1 MRIKIAF
8 LLVFTVFIT
17 QSFSARLEKKVID
30 LAEKGKFVEAINI
43 LEKYI
48 SKHPDD
54 KEAKDLLL
62 SLYISRLSIE
72 DLKGIQDKNKR
83 EILEEI
89 KDQIDDVKDP
99 YVWIFRGKFLEKKD
113 IEEAL
118 KNYKKAVS
126 YDPQNPFVL
135 YKIGK
140 LSTKSKNYYEV
151 RNVYSSIVEKEIIKG
166 IPENIVYLPPNN
178 VVLVVDKSLQTLFV
192 YKTDINGNL
201 SLYRYYPSTTGQNFG
216 EKNASGDKKTPRGIY
231 FFTRFQNR
239 YQLGNNPTYGEGAF
253 VTDYPNLIDRILKKD
268 GYGIWLHGSDI
279 ENRAMKPFQTQ
290 GCVVV
295 ENRKIQ
301 ELKNFIKL
309 KQTPI
314 VIEDKVFFGKP
325 RNDIKN
331 TIMERLNLWK
341 TSWEK
346 KDIRTFF
353 SLYDKD
359 FRYGKNLRG
368 TLRTFIP
375 SKKRK
380 ILRKRKI
387 EVSIS
392 DLKILYLKDGYKDKD
407 LVITH
412 FLQFY
417 RGDSYRDYGIK
428 KIYWVGK
435 NNNFKIIGEEF
446 IKLKTPKKKIPVLLV
461 SNQPKKKY
469 ISKETK
475 KVSKPVKVASYKVK
489 KVPKVSASTT
499 IDRFLK
505 NWEYA
510 WEKKKVKKFV
520 SYYCDDFR
528 WRKGGKTKW
537 VQYKKKTI
545 LNKKYIKLDIKILKK
560 RKLSSSKYEVIFKQK
575 YISDRFQSTVNKKV
589 ILKRV
594 KNNFCIYRERAI

>member
-1 MRIKIAF
+1 MKLRIALF
-8 LLVFTVFIT
+8 LIFAVFVGH
-17 QSFSARLEKKVID
+17 SFSAKLEKKVID

-43 LEKYI
+43 LEKYV

-54 KEAKDLLL
+54 KEAKDLLI
-62 SLYISRLSIE
+62 SLYISRLSVE
-72 DLKGIQDKNKR
+72 DLKDIKDKSKR
-83 EILEEI
+83 EILEEL
-89 KDQIDDVKDP
+89 KDQLEDVKDP

-118 KNYKKAVS
+118 ENYKKAVN

-140 LSTKSKNYYEV
+140 LSTKSKSYYEV

-178 VVLVVDKSLQTLFV
+178 FVLVVDKSLQTLFV
-192 YKTDINGNL
+192 YKTDMNGNL

-231 FFTRFQNR
+231 FFKRFQNR

-253 VTDYPNLIDRILKKD
+253 VTDYPNLVDRILKKD

-295 ENRKIQ
+295 ENKKIK
-301 ELKNFIKL
+301 ELKNYIKL

-314 VIEDKVFFGKP
+314 VIEDKVIFGKP

-331 TIMERLNLWK
+331 AIMKNLQLWK
-341 TSWEK
+341 NSWER
-346 KDIRTFF
+346 KDIKTFF

-368 TLRTFIP
+368 TLKSYIP

-380 ILRKRKI
+380 ILRKKHI

-392 DLKILYLKDGYKDKD
+392 DLKILYLKEGYKDKD

-417 RGDSYRDYGIK
+417 RGDYYKDYGIK

-446 IKLKTPKKKIPVLLV
+446 IKLKTPKKNIPVLLV
-461 SNQPKKKY
+461 SNQPQKKY
-469 ISKETK
+469 ISKEKK

-489 KVPKVSASTT
+489 KTPRVSNSVS

-510 WEKKKVKKFV
+510 WERKKVSKFI

-528 WRKGGKTKW
+528 WRKGGKDKW
-537 VQYKKKTI
+537 AQYKKKTI
-545 LNKKYIKLDIKILKK
+545 LNKKYIKLDIKVLKK
-560 RKLSSSKYEVIFKQK
+560 RKISNKKYEVIFKQK
-575 YISDRFQSTVNKKV
+575 YTSNRFQSTVNKKV
-589 ILKRV
+589 ILK
-594 KNNFCIYRERAI
+594 KTGNTYCIYRERAI

>member
-1 MRIKIAF
+1 MKLKIALF
-8 LLVFTVFIT
+8 LIFAFFIG
-17 QSFSARLEKKVID
+17 QAFSAKLEKKVIE
-30 LAEKGKFVEAINI
+30 LTEKGKFVEAIKI
-43 LEKYI
+43 LEKYV
-48 SKHPDD
+48 STHQDD
-54 KEAKDLLL
+54 KEAKDLLV

-72 DLKGIQDKNKR
+72 DLKSVKDRDKR
-83 EILEEI
+83 EILESI
-89 KDQIDDVKDP
+89 KDQLEDVKDP
-99 YVWIFRGKFLEKKD
+99 YVWIFRGKFLEKNS
-113 IEEAL
+113 IEKAL
-118 KNYKKAVS
+118 ENYKKAIS
-126 YDPQNPFVL
+126 YDPENPFVL

-140 LSTKSKNYYEV
+140 LSNKSKNYYEV

-178 VVLVVDKSLQTLFV
+178 FVLVVDKSLQTLFV

-231 FFTRFQNR
+231 FFKRFQSR

-295 ENRKIQ
+295 ENRKIK
-301 ELKNFIKL
+301 ELKNYIKL
-309 KQTPI
+309 NQTPI
-314 VIEDKVFFGKP
+314 IIEDKVSFGKQ
-325 RNDIKN
+325 RKDIKDA
-331 TIMERLNLWK
+331 IIKRLNLWK
-341 TSWEK
+341 SSWER
-346 KDIRTFF
+346 KDIKTFF

-368 TLRTFIP
+368 TLRSFIY
-375 SKKRK
+375 SKRRK
-380 ILRKRKI
+380 ILRKKRI

-412 FLQFY
+412 FLQYY
-417 RGDSYRDYGIK
+417 RGDSYKDFGIK

-435 NNNFKIIGEEF
+435 NDNFKIIGEEF
-446 IKLKTPKKKIPVLLV
+446 IKMKMPKKNIPVLLV
-461 SNQPKKKY
+461 SNQPQKKY
-469 ISKETK
+469 VKEIK
-475 KVSKPVKVASYKVK
+475 AEEKKPVKVASYKVK
-489 KVPKVSASTT
+489 KIKKVSKTIS

-505 NWEYA
+505 KWEYA
-510 WEKKKVKKFV
+510 WEKKNVSRFV
-520 SYYCDDFR
+520 SYYCDDFK
-528 WRKGGKTKW
+528 WRKGGKDKW
-537 VQYKKKTI
+537 KQYKKKTI

-560 RKLSSSKYEVIFKQK
+560 RKISKGKYEVIFKQK

-589 ILKRV
+589 ILK
-594 KNNFCIYRERAI
+594 KSGSMYCIYRERAI

>member
-72 DLKGIQDKNKR
+72 DLKDIQDKNKR

-314 VIEDKVFFGKP
+314 IIEDKVSFGKP

-435 NNNFKIIGEEF
+435 NNNFNIIGEEF

>member
-1 MRIKIAF
+1 MRFKTVLF
-8 LLVFTVFIT
+8 LIFLFVFG
-17 QSFSARLEKKVID
+17 QAYSAKLEKKVIE
-30 LAEKGKFVEAINI
+30 LAERGKFVEAINI

-54 KEAKDLLL
+54 KEAKDLLI

-72 DLKGIQDKNKR
+72 DLKSIKDRDKR
-83 EILEEI
+83 EILENI
-89 KDQIDDVKDP
+89 KDQLDDVKDP

-113 IEEAL
+113 VEEAL
-118 KNYKKAVS
+118 QNYKKAVRF
-126 YDPQNPFVL
+126 DPDNPFVL

-140 LSTKSKNYYEV
+140 LSTKSNNFYEV

-166 IPENIVYLPPNN
+166 IPENIIYLPPNN
-178 VVLVVDKSLQTLFV
+178 FVLVVDKSLQTLFV
-192 YKTDINGNL
+192 YKTDMNGNL

-231 FFTRFQNR
+231 FFKRYQNR

-253 VTDYPNLIDRILKKD
+253 VTDYPNLVDRILKKD

-295 ENRKIQ
+295 ENKQIN
-301 ELKNFIKL
+301 ELRNYIKL

-314 VIEDKVFFGKP
+314 IIEDKVIFGKP

-331 TIMERLNLWK
+331 VIMKNLKQWK
-341 TSWEK
+341 TSWEN
-346 KDIRTFF
+346 KDIKTFF

-359 FRYGKNLRG
+359 FRYGKNLKG
-368 TLRTFIP
+368 NLKSFIR

-380 ILRKRKI
+380 ILRKKNI

-392 DLKILYLKDGYKDKD
+392 DLKILYLKNGYKDKD
-407 LVITH
+407 LVVTH

-417 RGDSYRDYGIK
+417 KGDYYKDYGIK

-446 IKLKTPKKKIPVLLV
+446 TKLKTPKKNIPVLLV
-461 SNQPKKKY
+461 SNQPQKKYVKTPVEKKK
-469 ISKETK
+469 
-475 KVSKPVKVASYKVK
+475 KPVKVASYKVK
-489 KVPKVSASTT
+489 TVKKVSSN
-499 IDRFLK
+499 ISMDRFLK

-510 WEKKKVKKFV
+510 WERKNVKKFV
-520 SYYCDDFR
+520 SYYCEDFR
-528 WRKGGKTKW
+528 WRKGGKDKW
-537 VQYKKKTI
+537 AQYKRKTI

-560 RKLSSSKYEVIFKQK
+560 RKISSKKYEVIFKQK
-575 YISDRFQSTVNKKV
+575 YTSNRFQSTVNKKV
-589 ILKRV
+589 ILK
-594 KNNFCIYRERAI
+594 KKGSTFCIYRERAI